1 MKTVK
6 SFGIYFNVRLEKE
19 KDGKAPVYM
28 CITVEGKKTWVALQQ
43 KITLKC
49 WDMGRGIGK
58 NSTAEGKTVN
68 AYLDELRQTVND
80 CYKDLQLKR
89 RVITA
94 DAIKASFLRQ
104 DDEERTLQDIFQ
116 YHNEM
121 AAGVLAKATMK
132 NYYTTQRYLVEFC
145 QQKYKREKYFLSELN
160 FKFIQDFEIF
170 LRKHQP
176 VDHQKPLT
184 TNGIMKHQERL
195 KKMITLAFKL
205 EWIVR
210 DPFDKYQLKFDR
222 VEKEFLTEAEL
233 SALEN
238 KLLTLPRLSVVRDI
252 FIFSCYTGLAFVD
265 VMNLKPLNIV
275 EAADGTQWVRTSREK
290 TTIPVNVPLLLK
302 AKALVEKYSLNIKAR
317 EKGTVFPPLSN
328 QKMNSYLKEL
338 AERCDIFKNLTF
350 HTARHTFATT
360 VTLLNGVPIE
370 TVSKLLGHTS
380 MRTTQIYAKVIE
392 KKVNDDMADL
402 QRKLA

>member
-58 NSTAEGKTVN
+58 NTTAEGKTVN

-116 YHNEM
+116 YHNDM

-222 VEKEFLTEAEL
+222 VEKEFLTEIEL
-233 SALEN
+233 SALES
-238 KLLTLPRLSVVRDI
+238 KSLTLPRLSVVRDI

-302 AKALVEKYSLNIKAR
+302 AKALVEKYRSNIKAR

>member
-19 KDGKAPVYM
+19 KEGKAPIYM

-43 KITLKC
+43 KISVKC
-49 WDMGRGIGK
+49 WDMGKGIGR
-58 NSTAEGKTVN
+58 NTTSEGKSVN
-68 AYLDELRQTVND
+68 LYLDELRQTVND

-89 RVITA
+89 RVITGE
-94 DAIKASFLRQ
+94 AIKAAFLRQ
-104 DDEERTLQDIFQ
+104 DDDERTLNDIFQ
-116 YHNEM
+116 YHNDM
-121 AAGVLAKATMK
+121 SAGLLAKATMK
-132 NYYTTQRYLVEFC
+132 NYFTTQKYLVEFC
-145 QQKYKREKYFLSELN
+145 MQRYKRNKYYLSELN

-170 LRKHQP
+170 LRNHQP

-205 EWIVR
+205 EWITR

-222 VEKEFLTEAEL
+222 VEKEYLTEHEL
-233 SALEN
+233 AALEG
-238 KLLTLPRLSVVRDI
+238 KVISLPRLSVVRDI

-265 VMNLKPLNIV
+265 VMNLKPSNIV
-275 EAADGTQWVRTSREK
+275 MAADETLWVRTFREK
-290 TTIPVNVPLLLK
+290 TTIPVNVPLLSK
-302 AKALVEKYSLNIKAR
+302 PKTLVVKYKSNIKSI

-328 QKMNSYLKEL
+328 QKINSYLKEL
-338 AERCDIFKNLTF
+338 AERCDILKNLTF

-380 MRTTQIYAKVIE
+380 LRTTQIYAKVIE
-392 KKVNDDMADL
+392 KKVNDDMSEL
-402 QRKLA
+402 QRKLG

>member
-80 CYKDLQLKR
+80 CFKDLQLKR

-94 DAIKASFLRQ
+94 DAIKATFLRQ

-116 YHNEM
+116 YHNDM

-233 SALEN
+233 SSLEN
-238 KLLTLPRLSVVRDI
+238 KLLTLPRLSAVRDI

-302 AKALVEKYSLNIKAR
+302 AKALVEKYKLNIKAR

>member
-58 NSTAEGKTVN
+58 NTTAEGKMVN

-116 YHNEM
+116 YHNDM

-222 VEKEFLTEAEL
+222 VEKEFLTEIEL

-238 KLLTLPRLSVVRDI
+238 KHLTLPRLTAVRDI

-265 VMNLKPLNIV
+265 VMNLKPSNIV
-275 EAADGTQWVRTSREK
+275 EAADGTHWVRTSREK
-290 TTIPVNVPLLLK
+290 TTIPVNVPLLSK
-302 AKALVEKYSLNIKAR
+302 AKALVEKYKLNIKAS

>member
-28 CITVEGKKTWVALQQ
+28 CITVEGKKTWVALKQ

-104 DDEERTLQDIFQ
+104 DDEERTLQNIFQ
-116 YHNEM
+116 YHNDM

-302 AKALVEKYSLNIKAR
+302 AKALVEKYKLNIKAR

>member
-116 YHNEM
+116 YHNDM

-160 FKFIQDFEIF
+160 FKFIQDFETF

-184 TNGIMKHQERL
+184 TNGIMKH
-195 KKMITLAFKL
+195 
-205 EWIVR
+205 
-210 DPFDKYQLKFDR
+210 
-222 VEKEFLTEAEL
+222 
-233 SALEN
+233 
-238 KLLTLPRLSVVRDI
+238 
-252 FIFSCYTGLAFVD
+252 
-265 VMNLKPLNIV
+265 
-275 EAADGTQWVRTSREK
+275 
-290 TTIPVNVPLLLK
+290 
-302 AKALVEKYSLNIKAR
+302 
-317 EKGTVFPPLSN
+317 
-328 QKMNSYLKEL
+328 
-338 AERCDIFKNLTF
+338 
-350 HTARHTFATT
+350 
-360 VTLLNGVPIE
+360 
-370 TVSKLLGHTS
+370 
-380 MRTTQIYAKVIE
+380 
-392 KKVNDDMADL
+392 
-402 QRKLA
+402 